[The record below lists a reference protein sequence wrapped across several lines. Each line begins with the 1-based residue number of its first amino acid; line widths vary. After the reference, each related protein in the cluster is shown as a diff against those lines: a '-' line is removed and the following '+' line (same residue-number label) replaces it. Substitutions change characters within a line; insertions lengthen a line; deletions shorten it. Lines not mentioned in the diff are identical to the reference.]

1 VTADRA
7 SGEPVTTGRRRLVPG
22 EPGEGGYRRLVPA
35 DGEQHVVRD
44 DLSGGSLPPAWRR
57 SARPL
62 LVIAQL
68 SDTHVMDHQSPGRA
82 ELLDR
87 YSDPDAPTRA
97 TVGIIGTYRAQELF
111 TYQVAEAMVRAVREI
126 RSAPVSGA
134 PIDFAVVTGDATD
147 NCQRNEL
154 RAYID
159 LLDGGRVRPDSGDP
173 RRYEGVAGREVA
185 DERYWHP
192 EGGEPDLPRTRYG
205 LPEVPGVLTAVRQ
218 PFQATGLGLPWYA
231 VHGNH
236 DNMLQGTVPAEAW
249 LADYMAGGMKIVT
262 PPDDIDAGEALR
274 RFETSEAEGLIEL
287 ARGTRLAVTPDPG
300 RMPVTRA
307 WHVREHFAT
316 TGRPAGHGYNR
327 RNLDDGTAYYGFDHG
342 VVRCVVID
350 TVNPHGSW
358 QGSID
363 ATQLGWL
370 DSELTA
376 ADAAARPVLLFSHH
390 PLETM
395 VNGTRPPGA
404 DRRVLADELR
414 DVLLAHPC
422 VVAWINGHTHVHA
435 VTAIRDE
442 DAPGGF
448 WQVTTASHI
457 DWPQQARIIELLET
471 DAGLVLA
478 CTVIDS
484 AAPAGRGGDQID
496 GSRPADPADLA
507 DPARLAALA
516 REVAANDW
524 QVRDQ
529 ITAEG
534 GAGAGTAADRNV
546 LLPVDWPRRPA
557 GG

>member
-1 VTADRA
+1 VTPDSAA
-7 SGEPVTTGRRRLVPG
+7 EPVSTGRRRLVPG
-22 EPGEGGYRRLVPA
+22 EAGPGGYRPLVPA
-35 DGEQHVVRD
+35 EGEQHVVRD
-44 DLSGGSLPPAWRR
+44 DLAGGGLPAAWRR

-82 ELLDR
+82 ELIDR
-87 YSDPDAPTRA
+87 YCDPDSPVRA
-97 TVGIIGTYRAQELF
+97 SVGIIGTYRAQELF
-111 TYQVAEAMVRAVREI
+111 TYQVAEAMVRAVRAAAAA
-126 RSAPVSGA
+126 APVSGA

-159 LLDGGRVRPDSGDP
+159 LLDGGRVRPDSGDLD
-173 RRYEGVAGREVA
+173 RYEGVAGPEVA

-205 LPEVPGVLTAVRQ
+205 LPEVPGVLSAARR

-236 DNMLQGTVPAEAW
+236 DNMLQGTVPAEGW
-249 LADYMAGGMKIVT
+249 LADYMSGGLKIVT

-274 RFETSEAEGLIEL
+274 RFGSSEAEALIEL
-287 ARGTRLAVTPDPG
+287 ARGTQLAVTPDQG

-316 TGRPAGHGYNR
+316 TGRPVGHGYNR
-327 RNLDDGTAYYGFDHG
+327 RNVDDGTAYYGFG
-342 VVRCVVID
+342 RGAARCLVLD
-350 TVNPHGSW
+350 TVNAHGGW

-363 ATQLGWL
+363 ETQLGWL
-370 DSELTA
+370 EAELTA

-390 PLETM
+390 PLETL
-395 VNGTRPPGA
+395 VNDTRPPGA
-404 DRRVLADELR
+404 GRRVLAAELR
-414 DVLLAHPC
+414 DLLLSHPC
-422 VVAWINGHTHVHA
+422 VVAWINGHTHKHT
-435 VTAIRDE
+435 VTAIRD
-442 DAPGGF
+442 DAAPGGF
-448 WQVTTASHI
+448 WQLTTASHI

-484 AAPAGRGGDQID
+484 AAPASPGGDQIHV
-496 GSRPADPADLA
+496 ADPAG
-507 DPARLAALA
+507 LAALA
-516 REVAANDW
+516 RELAANDW

-534 GAGAGTAADRNV
+534 GAGAGRAFDRNV
-546 LLPVDWPRRPA
+546 LLPVDWPRRRL

>member
-1 VTADRA
+1 MTPDSAA
-7 SGEPVTTGRRRLVPG
+7 EPVTTRRRRLVPG
-22 EPGEGGYRRLVPA
+22 EEGEGGYRPLVPA

-44 DLSGGSLPPAWRR
+44 DLSGGSLPAAWRR
-57 SARPL
+57 SVRPL
-62 LVIAQL
+62 LVLAQL

-87 YSDPDAPTRA
+87 YSDPDSPVRA
-97 TVGIIGTYRAQELF
+97 DVGIIGTYRAQELF
-111 TYQVAEAMVRAVREI
+111 TYQVAEAMVRAVRATA
-126 RSAPVSGA
+126 SAAPVSGA
-134 PIDFAVVTGDATD
+134 PVDFTIVTGDATD

-159 LLDGGRVRPDSGDP
+159 LLDGNRVRPDSGDP
-173 RRYEGVAGREVA
+173 QRYEGVAGRDVA

-192 EGGEPDLPRTRYG
+192 EGGEPDLPRARYG
-205 LPEVPGVLTAVRQ
+205 LPEVPGVLTAARQ
-218 PFQATGLGLPWYA
+218 PFLATGLGLPWYA

-236 DNMLQGTVPAEAW
+236 DNMLQGTVPAEGW
-249 LADYMAGGMKIVT
+249 LADYMSGGLKIVT

-316 TGRPAGHGYNR
+316 TGRPAGHGYTR
-327 RNLDDGTAYYGFDHG
+327 RNLDDGTAYYAFDHG

-370 DSELTA
+370 DAELTA
-376 ADAAARPVLLFSHH
+376 ADAAVRPVLLFSHH
-390 PLETM
+390 SLETM
-395 VNGTRPPGA
+395 VNDTRPPGA
-404 DRRVLADELR
+404 DRRVLAAELR

-435 VTAIRDE
+435 VTAVRDE
-442 DAPGGF
+442 AAAGGF
-448 WQVTTASHI
+448 WQITTASHI
-457 DWPQQARIIELLET
+457 DWPQQARIVELLET

-484 AAPAGRGGDQID
+484 AAPAGHGGDQI
-496 GSRPADPADLA
+496 GASGPADPADLA
-507 DPARLAALA
+507 EPARLAALA

-546 LLPVDWPRRPA
+546 LLPLDWPRRP
-557 GG
+557 G